1 MTQEQ
6 TEKNSM
12 LPNKHTQRFVQNHEP
27 NQRKSTAKNVQDGKA
42 KFGIIVFWMTAFYS
56 LVIQA

>member
-1 MTQEQ
+1 MIQEQ

-12 LPNKHTQRFVQNHEP
+12 LPNKHIQRFVQNHEP

-42 KFGIIVFWMTAFYS
+42 KFGIIVFWMTVFS
-56 LVIQA
+56 TL